1 MEEIIKN
8 SQTKAEAIRR
18 IFGFDNGTTRRKF
31 EILISDKKYD
41 ISHFSSQPRK
51 YKKIIKIC
59 PVCGNNFEDKENHAR
74 SKKTCSHS
82 CSNTYFRS
90 GINNPNHV
98 KNIEKSEYSY
108 RTICFFYHKKKCV
121 VCDETKIV
129 SVHHHD
135 ENHQNN
141 DPSNLVPLCPTH
153 HQYIHSRYKNEIID
167 IVNEYV
173 YNFKLGRVL

>member
-1 MEEIIKN
+1 MEEIIKT
-8 SQTKAEAIRR
+8 SQSKAEAIIK
-18 IFGFDNGTTRRKF
+18 IFGYDNMRVRKKFDLLVLQNNYNIDHF
-31 EILISDKKYD
+31 CSQPKKYK
-41 ISHFSSQPRK
+41 R
-51 YKKIIKIC
+51 IIKTCPIC
-59 PVCGNNFEDKENHAR
+59 GDDFEDKENH
-74 SKKTCSHS
+74 KKQKITCSYS

-90 GINNPNHV
+90 GINNPNHG
-98 KNIEKSEYSY
+98 KNIEKSDYSY